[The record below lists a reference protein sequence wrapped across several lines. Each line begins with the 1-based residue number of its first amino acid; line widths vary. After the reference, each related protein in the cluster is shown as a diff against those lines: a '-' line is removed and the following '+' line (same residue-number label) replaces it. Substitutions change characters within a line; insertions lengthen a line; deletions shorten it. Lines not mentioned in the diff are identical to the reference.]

1 MAASMKLTDDDKQ
14 ALLQIARTSIQS
26 AVGGLPLPL
35 IKNVDE
41 ALQRPSGVFVT
52 LRVREE
58 LRGCI
63 GYVEPLFPLAQATQ
77 DVAVK
82 AAMEDPRFS
91 PLSIAEIGSV
101 SIEISVLSPLELLD
115 DIETIE
121 IGKHGLVISAGYR
134 RGLLLPQVATEYN
147 WDRKQFLSHTAMK
160 AGLSPDAWTR
170 KEVQLFTFTVEK
182 FDESCFQVPEKKGNG
197 ND

>member
-1 MAASMKLTDDDKQ
+1 MEASMKLTDEEKQ

-26 AVGGLPLPL
+26 AVEGLSLPI

-41 ALQRPSGVFVT
+41 TLRQPRGVFVT
-52 LRVREE
+52 LRVNEE

-82 AAMEDPRFS
+82 AAMEDPRFL
-91 PLSIAEIGSV
+91 PLSTAELESV
-101 SIEISVLSPLELLD
+101 TIEISVLSPLEILH
-115 DIETIE
+115 DIENVE

-147 WDRKQFLSHTAMK
+147 WDRKQFLNHTAMK

-170 KEVQLFTFTVEK
+170 KEAQLFTFTVEK
-182 FDESCFQVPEKKGNG
+182 FDESCFQTSKREDDGSG
-197 ND
+197 

>member
-1 MAASMKLTDDDKQ
+1 MAASMKLTDEEKQ

-26 AVGGLPLPL
+26 AVEGLFLPA
-35 IKNVDE
+35 IENVDE
-41 ALQRPSGVFVT
+41 TLRQPRGVFVT
-52 LRVREE
+52 LRVSEE

-82 AAMEDPRFS
+82 AAMEDPRFL
-91 PLSIAEIGSV
+91 PVSITELERV
-101 SIEISVLSPLELLD
+101 SIEISVLSPLEILH
-115 DIETIE
+115 DIENIE
-121 IGKHGLVISAGYR
+121 IGKHGLVLSAGYR

-170 KEVQLFTFTVEK
+170 REVQLFTFTVEK
-182 FDESCFQVPEKKGNG
+182 FDETCFRNSTEKDGNG
-197 ND
+197 